1 MIKIMIMKKNMMAF
15 LFALSVVAV
24 FSKNADAFDSKEK
37 VQIAELK
44 KENAILQAKLKVVT
58 DDRDNILTQA
68 KNFLKDKEELLKK
81 VEEMKGG
88 TSSAGVELESL
99 KKENA
104 ILKSELEKIKA
115 ARMQDA
121 KLHQEEKERIEKKLA
136 DETAKNNSLAANLKE
151 YSPEKIQQLI
161 EDRTR
166 LDEEN
171 KRMSQRILDNEK
183 QVEEMRRAMS
193 PLQLDRE
200 ELYRVQGE
208 NEELKKR
215 TQYVGKLEGRQ
226 AQLLKENADY
236 REQLEVL
243 KGKFKDA
250 VPGLAK
256 SSRISQKMMRENAD
270 MHYNLGTIYLHN
282 KQYAEAIKEYER
294 VLELRP
300 SDAETHYNLGILY
313 DDYIKD
319 RDKALYHYQKYL
331 AINPKSPDAKSVES
345 YILNL
350 ELEQKVR

>member
-1 MIKIMIMKKNMMAF
+1 MKKNLKILLVLIF
-15 LFALSVVAV
+15 LALISQPAFAL
-24 FSKNADAFDSKEK
+24 FDDKEK
-37 VQIAELK
+37 SAVNAQAQSSQKEVSEL
-44 KENAILQAKLKVVT
+44 NAKLKT
-58 DDRDNILTQA
+58 ITADRDNVLIQA

-81 VEEMKGG
+81 IDEMKGT
-88 TSSAGVELESL
+88 TSNSGVELESL
-99 KKENA
+99 KKENG

-115 ARMQDA
+115 ARFKDA
-121 KLHQEEKERIEKKLA
+121 KLYEEEKDRLEKQLA
-136 DETAKNNSLAANLKE
+136 DQTAKINSLAASLKE

-183 QVEEMRRAMS
+183 KVDEMRRAMS

-208 NEELKKR
+208 NKELKQR

-300 SDAETHYNLGILY
+300 SDAETHYNLGVLY